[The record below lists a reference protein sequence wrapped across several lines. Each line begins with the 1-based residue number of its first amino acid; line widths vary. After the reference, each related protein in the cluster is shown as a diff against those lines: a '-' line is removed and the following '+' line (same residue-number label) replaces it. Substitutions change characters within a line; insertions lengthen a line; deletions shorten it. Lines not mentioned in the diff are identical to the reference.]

1 MMPQDWLEKNAGRT
15 LIELSD
21 NEKDVAVSLYM
32 SMPDNQR
39 DVMEAIEE
47 HFIRDMRLC
56 ETLLKPD
63 VDCGKSL
70 KDDLY
75 AAFESAIQDDIDR
88 YMAPAPQTV
97 TDQFMFDAGHKVG
110 DF

>member
-1 MMPQDWLEKNAGRT
+1 MMPQNWLEKNAGRT
-15 LIELSD
+15 LITLSD
-21 NEKDVAVSLYM
+21 SDKDVAVSLYM
-32 SMPDNQR
+32 SMPANQH

-56 ETLLKPD
+56 EAVLKPD
-63 VDCGKSL
+63 VECGKSL

-75 AAFESAIQDDIDR
+75 AAFESAIQDDMDR

-97 TDQFMFDAGHKVG
+97 VDQAMFDAGHKWS

>member
-1 MMPQDWLEKNAGRT
+1 MMPQNWLEKNAGKT

-21 NEKDVAVSLYM
+21 DEKDLAVSLYL
-32 SMPDNQR
+32 SLPENQA
-39 DVMEAIEE
+39 DVMSAMKDY
-47 HFIRDMRLC
+47 FIDDMRFA
-56 ETLLKPD
+56 EIIIRPD
-63 VDCGKSL
+63 SECGRSL

-88 YMAPAPQTV
+88 YMAPAPQTL
-97 TDQFMFDAGHKVG
+97 TDQLMFDAGHKAS

>member
-1 MMPQDWLEKNAGRT
+1 MMPSNWLEKNAGRT
-15 LIELSD
+15 LITLSD
-21 NEKDVAVSLYM
+21 DDKDVAVSLYM
-32 SMPDNQR
+32 SMPANQK

-56 ETLLKPD
+56 ETMLKPD
-63 VDCGKSL
+63 AQCGRSL

-97 TDQFMFDAGHKVG
+97 TDQLMFDAGHKWS